1 MVKPMIAP
9 VRYITEED
17 GRRVGVVLAWEDYE
31 RLRKQRADD
40 ADLLVGL
47 TRSELE
53 ALAHSKLSIDQQTR
67 LEELLAEAKA
77 RALTPEE
84 EDELNQ
90 LLDRID
96 QLNLLKAKALL
107 TLQVQ
112 FGASASS
119 PETR

>member
-1 MVKPMIAP
+1 MIKPMIAP
-9 VRYITEED
+9 IRYITEED